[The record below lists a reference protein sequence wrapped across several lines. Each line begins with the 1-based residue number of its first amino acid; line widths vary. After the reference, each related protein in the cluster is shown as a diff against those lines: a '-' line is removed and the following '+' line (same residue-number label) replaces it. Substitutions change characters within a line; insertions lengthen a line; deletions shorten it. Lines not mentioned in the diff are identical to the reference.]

1 MNEPPSAALPIV
13 PRVLLAW
20 ELGEGLGHLVPLFAL
35 AASLRATGVTP
46 VFAVRDPAAAR
57 RFRGSAAFEIVQ
69 APYWPDPQP
78 ARGPS
83 RGYINILHANGFHDA
98 TALGGLLDAW
108 DGVIAQTGA
117 SALVCEHAPSAVVAA
132 FGRLPVSII
141 GNGYLLPP
149 ADGAD
154 FPPMRPDADDPV
166 PAVLAAIQGA
176 MAARPGGAP
185 DCVTAPFRAAHRYVT
200 SFPALDPYRASRR
213 DAVIGPLEPMP
224 APTPAP
230 HGGKLFAYMARDW
243 PRFGDLLQALM
254 ALGPRAG
261 VFTPGLSQAQ
271 ATLLRSRGVHVFD
284 GPPPLDQLLPR
295 VRAVLSHGGTGT
307 AHAALAACRAHLI
320 APRHDEAWTTL
331 RLLEATGAG
340 FALPAGGAAEIVT
353 ACLGALGDDA
363 LAARAFAAGKD
374 ACGGIAP
381 GAAETLAS
389 AIAESAQRHRAR
401 GL

>member
-1 MNEPPSAALPIV
+1 MNEPPPAAARSN

-35 AASLRATGVTP
+35 AASLHAAGVTP
-46 VFAVRDPAAAR
+46 VFAVRDPVAAR
-57 RFRGSAAFEIVQ
+57 AYRGSAEFEIVQ
-69 APYWPDPQP
+69 APFWPDPQP

-98 TALGGLLDAW
+98 SALGGVLDAW

-117 SALVCEHAPSAVVAA
+117 SALVCEHAPSAVAAA
-132 FGRLPVSII
+132 FGRLPVAII
-141 GNGYLLPP
+141 GNGYLVPP
-149 ADGAD
+149 ADAAE
-154 FPPMRPDADDPV
+154 FPPLRPEADDPA
-166 PAVLAAIQGA
+166 PAVLAAMRGA

-185 DCVTAPFRAAHRYVT
+185 ECVTAPFRAARRYVT
-200 SFPALDPYRASRR
+200 SFPEIDPYHASRR
-213 DAVIGPLEPMP
+213 DAVIGPLEAMP

-284 GPPPLDQLLPR
+284 APPPLDQLLPR

-307 AHAALAACRAHLI
+307 AHAALAAGRTHLI

-331 RLLEATGAG
+331 RLLESAGAG
-340 FALPAGGAAEIVT
+340 LALPAGGAVEIVT
-353 ACLGALGDDA
+353 ACLGVLGDDA
-363 LAARAFAAGKD
+363 LAARAFAAGQAARD
-374 ACGGIAP
+374 GIVP
-381 GAAETLAS
+381 GATQTLA
-389 AIAESAQRHRAR
+389 ARIIAMAHAAH
-401 GL
+401 